1 MDKNVVAVG
10 FTKEQ
15 QMEIERIVIDGDT
28 KAALDFVKELNN
40 EFRRRERAQMREIC

>member
-15 QMEIERIVIDGDT
+15 QMEIE
-28 KAALDFVKELNN
+28 K
-40 EFRRRERAQMREIC
+40 RAGISEGMTIHL